1 MSMGNDKMIFKDND
15 KLQWKMKSKK
25 DDKKNK

>member
-1 MSMGNDKMIFKDND
+1 MSIGNDKMIFKDND

-25 DDKKNK
+25 DYQKNK